1 MYVKTNLRL
10 WKIAAKSWALATIS
24 LQTMNSVGSNSQ
36 SLKYQRFTPS
46 DWQDIEIDKFEF
58 VAETHPFTVY
68 YSGDYN
74 TYYIL

>member
-24 LQTMNSVGSNSQ
+24 LQTMNSVGSNIQ

-46 DWQDIEIDKFEF
+46 GGKDIK
-58 VAETHPFTVY
+58 
-68 YSGDYN
+68 N
-74 TYYIL
+74 W